1 MQRYQG
7 HMRNLSTEDAG
18 TNVSGLVSRNLLG
31 IGSPSADNLHWE
43 KFLFLNRLRDLYQKA
58 RRPDGG
64 PILQN
69 LLKELQV
76 TYEVDGEDLA
86 GIPKT
91 GPVIVVANHPF
102 GMLEGAILG
111 SMLPRVRSD
120 VKIMANYLLAGL
132 PEIEGQCIFVD
143 PFKTRGATA
152 INQRA
157 LRQALRWL
165 QSGGLLVVFPA
176 GEVSHWRLL
185 SGDVTDPEWSDTV
198 SRLVRMTGSCVV
210 PVFFKGTNS
219 IPFHVLGIVHPRLR
233 TVRLPL
239 ELLNKMGKN
248 VEVRVGTAVPNKT
261 IAEIRDHRDA
271 TSYLRWRTYLLG
283 RRGEPEQRLVP
294 RVIRAVVP
302 KKAPEPIA
310 IETPRDELIDDIRS
324 LGEEQ
329 CVEDTS
335 EYSVY
340 LAGAEQLPNVLREL
354 GRLREIAFRAA
365 GEGTGK
371 GLDLDSFD
379 SYYLHL
385 FLWNKARQELVGAY
399 RIANAHEILSLFGLR
414 GLYTSTLFHYDP
426 EFFQRIGPA
435 LELGRSF
442 IRPEY
447 QRLYPPLLLLWKG
460 LATYVARN
468 PEAPVLFGAVS
479 VSNEYNPSSRRLLA
493 QFLELHR
500 REEALA
506 PLVRPRRRFRPA
518 HDPELDAQV
527 MSSLLPDMDSISVPI
542 SDIETDGKGV
552 PILMKQYLK
561 LGGKLLGF
569 NVDPNFSETLDGLVL
584 VDLRQTEVSMLR
596 RYMGPEKAARFLEYH
611 QPKII

>member
-1 MQRYQG
+1 MPNYE
-7 HMRNLSTEDAG
+7 TEEASA
-18 TNVSGLVSRNLLG
+18 TVSGLLSRNLLG
-31 IGSPSADNLHWE
+31 TDSSSAEHLLWE
-43 KFLFLNRLRDLYQKA
+43 KFLFLNRLRDLYQKV
-58 RRPDGG
+58 RRLDGG
-64 PILQN
+64 PILEN
-69 LLKELQV
+69 LLKELQI
-76 TYEVDGEDLA
+76 TYEIDDEDLA
-86 GIPKT
+86 GIPKS
-91 GPVIVVANHPF
+91 GPAIVVANHPF

-111 SMLPRVRSD
+111 TMLPRIRGD
-120 VKIMANYLLAGL
+120 LKIMTNYLLAGL
-132 PEIEGQCIFVD
+132 PELEGQCIFVD
-143 PFKTRGATA
+143 PFKAKGSST

-157 LRQALRWL
+157 LRQARRWL
-165 QSGGLLVVFPA
+165 KSGGMLVVFPA
-176 GEVSHWRLL
+176 GEVSHWRLP
-185 SGDVTDPEWSDTV
+185 SGESTDPEWSDIA

-210 PVFFKGTNS
+210 PLFFKGTNS
-219 IPFHVLGIVHPRLR
+219 IPFHLLGIFHPGLR
-233 TVRLPL
+233 TVSLPM
-239 ELLNKMGKN
+239 ELLNKMGKI
-248 VEVRVGTAVPNKT
+248 VEVRVGTAIPHKI
-261 IAEIRDHRDA
+261 IAEIGDHRDA

-283 RRGEPEQRLVP
+283 RRGECDQRLVP

-302 KKAPEPIA
+302 KKTPEPIA
-310 IETPRDELIDDIRS
+310 IETPRDELIDDIRN

-329 CVEDTS
+329 CVEETS

-340 LAGAEQLPNVLREL
+340 LAGAEQVPNVLREL

-371 GLDLDSFD
+371 DLDLDCFD

-385 FLWNKARQELVGAY
+385 FLWNKVRRELVGAY
-399 RIANAHEILSLFGLR
+399 RIGSVHEILALFGLR

-426 EFFQRIGPA
+426 EFFRRIGPA

-479 VSNEYNPSSRRLLA
+479 VSNEYNPVSRRLLA

-506 PLVRPRRRFRPA
+506 PLVRPRRQFRSA
-518 HDPELDAQV
+518 RDPKLDGQV
-527 MSSLLPDMDSISVPI
+527 MNSLLPDVDSISVPI

-552 PILMKQYLK
+552 PILLKQYLK

-569 NVDPNFSETLDGLVL
+569 NVDPSFSETLDGLVL
-584 VDLRQTEVSMLR
+584 VDLRQTEASMLR
-596 RYMGPEKAARFLEYH
+596 RYMGPERAARFVEYH
-611 QPKII
+611 QPSMIVDANN